1 MSLTRNQVNLG
12 HLRLAQQIVCSD
24 FFSRISNSNC
34 FLELLRV
41 LFKSVIKVIKCV
53 FYYTTVIISLVAFH
67 NHILFNPKEKK
78 MLYRMFLGEARS
90 SCVSMIKFWR
100 LILMEY
106 INSIFFQMRLSCYM
120 PSECVTLSNSE
131 LSFSLHFGC

>member
-78 MLYRMFLGEARS
+78 ILYRMLLGEARS
-90 SCVSMIKFWR
+90 SCVSMITFWR

-106 INSIFFQMRLSCYM
+106 INSIFFSNEVKLLHALWMCYF
-120 PSECVTLSNSE
+120 V
-131 LSFSLHFGC
+131 

>member
-78 MLYRMFLGEARS
+78 ILYRMLLGEARS
-90 SCVSMIKFWR
+90 SCVSMITF
-100 LILMEY
+100 
-106 INSIFFQMRLSCYM
+106 
-120 PSECVTLSNSE
+120 
-131 LSFSLHFGC
+131 